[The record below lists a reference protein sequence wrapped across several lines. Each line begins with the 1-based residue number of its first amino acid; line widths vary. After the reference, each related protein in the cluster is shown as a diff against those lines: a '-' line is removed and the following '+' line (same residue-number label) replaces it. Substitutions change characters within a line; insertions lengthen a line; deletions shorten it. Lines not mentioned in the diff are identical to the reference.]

1 MNASIFRILSIK
13 ENTYNATTS
22 DGKGFIINLNDL
34 KEMVVWTDNHTEMPF
49 HLYVGSNVPNTIKFY
64 GTYTRWGDTYTGGV
78 SSLFNYLDY
87 IDVDPGNSY
96 FYPNSKGTNCIIN
109 NNNELLLGS
118 TNSIIPSGVTKIKS
132 CAFTSN
138 DMTSITIPSTV
149 TEIEDYAFYYSSSLN
164 EINFEGTIAEW
175 GNITLGENDWRDSS
189 KITTVTCS
197 NGVVTL

>member
-13 ENTYNATTS
+13 DDTYNATTS

-34 KEMVVWTDNHTEMPF
+34 KEMVVWYDNHTESPF
-49 HLYVGSNVPNTIKFY
+49 HLYVGSSVPNTIEFY
-64 GTYTRWGDTYTGGV
+64 GTYTRWGETYTGGV

-109 NNNELLLGS
+109 NNNELLLGC
-118 TNSIIPSGVTKIKS
+118 TNSVIPSGVTKIKS
-132 CAFTSN
+132 CAFTSSS
-138 DMTSITIPSTV
+138 MTSITIPSTV

-189 KITTVTCS
+189 ITTVTCS

>member
-13 ENTYNATTS
+13 DNTYNATTS

-34 KEMVVWTDNHTEMPF
+34 KEMIMWTNDHTEMPF
-49 HLYVGSNVPNTIKFY
+49 HLYVGSNVPDTIKFY
-64 GTYTRWGDTYTGGV
+64 GSYYYYGDQTTGGV

-118 TNSIIPSGVTKIKS
+118 TNSTIPSGVTKIKS
-132 CAFTSN
+132 CAFTRK
-138 DMTSITIPSTV
+138 DITSITIPSTV
-149 TEIEDYAFYYSSSLN
+149 TEIEDYAFYYSNSLS

>member
-13 ENTYNATTS
+13 DDTYNATTS
-22 DGKGFIINLNDL
+22 DGKGFIIDL
-34 KEMVVWTDNHTEMPF
+34 TYLKDMIMWFENHTDAPF
-49 HLYVGSNVPNTIKFY
+49 HLYVGSSVPNTIEFY
-64 GTYTRWGDTYTGGV
+64 GEYYYYGEKTSGGV
-78 SSLFNYLDY
+78 NSLFNYLDY
-87 IDVDPGNSY
+87 IDVDPGNSN

-138 DMTSITIPSTV
+138 SMTSITIPSTV
-149 TEIEDYAFYYSSSLN
+149 TEIEDYAFYYSSSLS

-175 GNITLGENDWRDSS
+175 GNITLGENDWCDSR

>member
-13 ENTYNATTS
+13 DDTYNATTS
-22 DGKGFIINLNDL
+22 DGKGFTIDL
-34 KEMVVWTDNHTEMPF
+34 TYLRGMVAWTEDHTEMPF

-64 GTYTRWGDTYTGGV
+64 GTYSYLGEQTTGGV
-78 SSLFNYLDY
+78 STLFNYLDY

-132 CAFTSN
+132 CAFAN
-138 DMTSITIPSTV
+138 DNITSITIPSTV

-189 KITTVTCS
+189 IATVTCS

>member
-13 ENTYNATTS
+13 DNTYNATTS

-34 KEMVVWTDNHTEMPF
+34 KEMVVWTEDHTEMPF
-49 HLYVGSNVPNTIKFY
+49 HLYVGGGVPNTIEFY
-64 GTYTRWGDTYTGGV
+64 GTYTRWGETHTGGV
-78 SSLFNYLDY
+78 STLFNYLDY

-132 CAFTSN
+132 CAFTSSS
-138 DMTSITIPSTV
+138 MTSITIPSTV
-149 TEIEDYAFYYSSSLN
+149 TEIEDYAFYYSDSLS

>member
-13 ENTYNATTS
+13 DDTYNATTS
-22 DGKGFIINLNDL
+22 DGKGLIINLNDL
-34 KEMVVWTDNHTEMPF
+34 KEMIMWYNNHTQGPF
-49 HLYVGSNVPNTIKFY
+49 HLYVGSSVPNTIEFY
-64 GTYTRWGDTYTGGV
+64 GEYYYYGEKTNGGV
-78 SSLFNYLDY
+78 SSLFNHLDY
-87 IDVDPGNSY
+87 IDVDPDNSY

-132 CAFTSN
+132 CAFTSSS
-138 DMTSITIPSTV
+138 MTSITIPSTV
-149 TEIEDYAFYYSSSLN
+149 TEIEDYAFYYSSSLS